1 MQVNCTGGRYKY
13 HYKFNSQDIPYDFE
27 HKGLL
32 NKLMSRNI
40 IESKNSILQVV
51 LCVIEESIIFI
62 TKYIKS
68 LKNFKNYIVKNR

>member
-1 MQVNCTGGRYKY
+1 MQVNCTGGRYKHY
-13 HYKFNSQDIPYDFE
+13 YKFNSQDIPYDFE

-68 LKNFKNYIVKNR
+68 LKNFKNYTVKNR